1 MRENVSCLF
10 SFLLVWG
17 FLLLLLLF
25 CGVLRWNVH
34 KRKISGLSVSHLLL
48 NKQLSFLICFHLSQ
62 LKKLSEQLFI
72 LKVCE

>member
-1 MRENVSCLF
+1 MFIKE
-10 SFLLVWG
+10 
-17 FLLLLLLF
+17 
-25 CGVLRWNVH
+25 
-34 KRKISGLSVSHLLL
+34 RKKGLSVSHLLL

>member
-34 KRKISGLSVSHLLL
+34 KRKKERAVSVSSSAQQAAQFPYLF
-48 NKQLSFLICFHLSQ
+48 SFVSVEKAF
-62 LKKLSEQLFI
+62 
-72 LKVCE
+72 